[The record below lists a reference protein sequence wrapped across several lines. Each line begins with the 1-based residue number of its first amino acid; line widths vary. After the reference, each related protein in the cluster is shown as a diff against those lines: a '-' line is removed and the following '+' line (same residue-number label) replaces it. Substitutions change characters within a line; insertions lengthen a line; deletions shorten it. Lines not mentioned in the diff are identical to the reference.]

1 MHHLRTSPIAAAP
14 ARPAAGV
21 DFTRT
26 GTPTGGA
33 LLPAQRALFCSLAA
47 ALCMGAAA
55 QAAELRVQRVEIID
69 QQGFDK
75 PMLAATMLVPA
86 GWRHQGSVKWQ
97 AGAPCGKAYAW
108 QLTATAPDG
117 VSAIELVPGE
127 AWAHN
132 NHGMGGNGNG
142 AGNGAGNTQ
151 PGGCPVQALRTTQE
165 YLTAWVQRHRPGAR
179 WLDYRAR
186 PDKSRA
192 GPQHQ
197 MTGGRFSSRVEG
209 GQALIAYAVGGREV
223 RETLVAVVAFT
234 QSELAGV
241 QGQVMASSTGESFGV
256 LGWRAPEGQL
266 DFKQFDAVWDTL
278 RAAPEWRQRID
289 TAEAQMAQDNSA
301 TQARISQIR
310 ADTSRETL
318 AQMARRG
325 EIRAQTQRDVADIR
339 NNTWQARQDSNDR
352 MHTDNV
358 RAVREVQGWR
368 DPRSGGVVELSNHYR
383 HAWQLRDGS
392 YVLTDNPNFD
402 PSRDLGVSG
411 VAMAPSKR

>member
-1 MHHLRTSPIAAAP
+1 MKRHRLW
-14 ARPAAGV
+14 V
-21 DFTRT
+21 
-26 GTPTGGA
+26 A
-33 LLPAQRALFCSLAA
+33 LLASWFAGA
-47 ALCMGAAA
+47 AL
-55 QAAELRVQRVEIID
+55 AAELRVQRVEIID
-69 QQGFDK
+69 QQGFEK
-75 PMLAATMLVPA
+75 PMPAATMLVPA
-86 GWRHQGSVKWQ
+86 GWRHQGSVKWKP
-97 AGAPCGKAYAW
+97 AAPCGKAYAW

-132 NHGMGGNGNG
+132 NFGT
-142 AGNGAGNTQ
+142 A
-151 PGGCPVQALRTTQE
+151 PGGGTGPAQAGACTVRMLRNTQE
-165 YLTAWVQRHRPGAR
+165 YLAAWVQRHRPGAR

-186 PDKSRA
+186 PDKSRS

-197 MTGGRFSSRVEG
+197 MAGGRFSSRMEA

-234 QSELAGV
+234 QSDLPGL
-241 QGQVMASSTGESFGV
+241 QGQVMTSTTGESFGV
-256 LGWRAPEGQL
+256 LGWRAPDGQL

-278 RAAPEWRQRID
+278 RAAPEWRQRIEA
-289 TAEAQMAQDNSA
+289 AEAQMAQENAA
-301 TQARISQIR
+301 TQARIAQIR

-318 AQMARRG
+318 AHIARRG
-325 EIRAQTQRDVADIR
+325 EIRAQTQRELADIR
-339 NNTWQARQDSNDR
+339 NNTWQARQASNER

-358 RAVREVQGWR
+358 RVLREVQGWR

-411 VAMAPSKR
+411 VAMTPAR